1 MKSSVKIGLLFSLI
15 LILIRMI
22 FFLAKIEIS
31 EKPIMLLS
39 MLFITSSA
47 SIALYISKR
56 KQKNQNN
63 LIDDLKTAMAPAMIF
78 AVIASFFSYFYYN
91 NINKDYI
98 SDKLK
103 LEEIRWSDS
112 TNIQGIKSKN
122 KMAYDNLSDEEIK
135 SQQMNTAKTLLS
147 PSFNMSIS
155 LLIMSI
161 WSILNGLVLALIFR
175 RVIFKNY
182 FDSPSPK
189 DS

>member
-1 MKSSVKIGLLFSLI
+1 
-15 LILIRMI
+15 
-22 FFLAKIEIS
+22 
-31 EKPIMLLS
+31 

-78 AVIASFFSYFYYN
+78 AVIASFFFYLYYN

-112 TNIQGIKSKN
+112 TNIQGIKSRIKWPMTIFLMKKLKVN
-122 KMAYDNLSDEEIK
+122 K
-135 SQQMNTAKTLLS
+135 
-147 PSFNMSIS
+147 
-155 LLIMSI
+155 
-161 WSILNGLVLALIFR
+161 
-175 RVIFKNY
+175 
-182 FDSPSPK
+182 
-189 DS
+189 